1 MRISLYCLLFF
12 YPFYIASVYDFC
24 YNLIVMKKYI
34 CIILA
39 VIMAAACCSCSG
51 DLKTNKKQRYQSGFL
66 DLFDTYSNIIAYDT
80 SEKAFDE
87 HYEQFYNKL
96 AEYDK
101 LYNIYNSYDNIV
113 NLCTLNTQA
122 KDGPV
127 KVDSRII
134 DLLEYCRYVYEL
146 SNGLTNVCCGSV
158 LSIWHDY
165 RQQGTDNPEAASLP
179 DMNELKKASQHTDF
193 ENLVI
198 DKENST
204 VYFKDPQLKLDVGAI
219 AKGYAVREISKWAKE
234 NLWTSAAISIGGNI
248 CTFGFKNDDG
258 KTLWN
263 IGIENPDLSKEDYL
277 VNVKITD
284 LSVVTSGDYQRYY
297 TVDGKKY
304 CHIINPETLMP
315 SEYVA
320 SVSVICDD
328 SALGDAL
335 STTLFN
341 MPIDEGKKLIES
353 MNNVEAVWVDKEY
366 NKHFSTGFENY
377 IEK

>member
-24 YNLIVMKKYI
+24 YNLV
-34 CIILA
+34 
-39 VIMAAACCSCSG
+39 
-51 DLKTNKKQRYQSGFL
+51 
-66 DLFDTYSNIIAYDT
+66 
-80 SEKAFDE
+80 
-87 HYEQFYNKL
+87 
-96 AEYDK
+96 
-101 LYNIYNSYDNIV
+101 NIYNSYDNIV

-146 SNGLTNVCCGSV
+146 SNGLTNVCYGSV

-219 AKGYAVREISKWAKE
+219 AKGYAVREISKWAKLPAE
-234 NLWTSAAISIGGNI
+234 IIS
-248 CTFGFKNDDG
+248 D
-258 KTLWN
+258 
-263 IGIENPDLSKEDYL
+263 
-277 VNVKITD
+277 
-284 LSVVTSGDYQRYY
+284 
-297 TVDGKKY
+297 
-304 CHIINPETLMP
+304 
-315 SEYVA
+315 
-320 SVSVICDD
+320 
-328 SALGDAL
+328 
-335 STTLFN
+335 TTLLTAKNTAILLIPKHLCPAN
-341 MPIDEGKKLIES
+341 MWRVFP
-353 MNNVEAVWVDKEY
+353 
-366 NKHFSTGFENY
+366 
-377 IEK
+377 